1 MTNETRDFDYNG
13 HHYRIVPVEGSLK
26 GEISIIR
33 DNRRVV
39 KVSKKTMPQTNAGIE
54 YLFKEKTQ

>member
-1 MTNETRDFDYNG
+1 MAELRDYDYNG

-26 GEISIIR
+26 GEVSIIR

-39 KVSKKTMPQTNAGIE
+39 KVSKKTMPLTVAGIE
-54 YLFKEKTQ
+54 KLFNERPNG

>member
-1 MTNETRDFDYNG
+1 MTKETRDFDYNG
-13 HHYRIVPVEGSLK
+13 HHYRIVPVEGALK

-39 KVSKKTMPQTNAGIE
+39 KVNKKTMPQTNAGIE

>member
-1 MTNETRDFDYNG
+1 MTKETRDFDYNG
-13 HHYRIVPVEGSLK
+13 HHYRVVPVEGSLK

-39 KVSKKTMPQTNAGIE
+39 KVSRKTMPQTNAGIE
-54 YLFKEKTQ
+54 ILFDGL

>member
-1 MTNETRDFDYNG
+1 MANETRDFDYNG

-39 KVSKKTMPQTNAGIE
+39 KVSKNTLPDTEAGIE
-54 YLFKEKTQ
+54 KLFNQAKK

>member
-1 MTNETRDFDYNG
+1 MKNEIRDFDYNG
-13 HHYRIVPVEGSLK
+13 HHYRVVPVEGSLK

-39 KVSKKTMPQTNAGIE
+39 KVSRKTMPQTNAGIE
-54 YLFKEKTQ
+54 ILFDGL